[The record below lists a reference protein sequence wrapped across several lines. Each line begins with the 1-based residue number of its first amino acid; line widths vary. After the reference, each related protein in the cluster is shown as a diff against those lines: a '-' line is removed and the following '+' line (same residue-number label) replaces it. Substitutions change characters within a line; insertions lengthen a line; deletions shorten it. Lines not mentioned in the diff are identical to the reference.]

1 LLVADYNQ
9 NVYQLKPDSG
19 EVRAIPVIHTCKP
32 YTLTVD
38 PSSNCLYM
46 TCTEPVQS
54 SGQLLFRI
62 RKKTFDGK
70 IDQAIYNAPQGKEL

>member
-19 EVRAIPVIHTCKP
+19 EVRAIPVNQCRA

-46 TCTEPVQS
+46 TCTEPVQR
-54 SGQLLFRI
+54 SGQLQFRI

-70 IDQAIYNAPQGKEL
+70 INREIYMALQGKEL